1 MALAMNASLTTA
13 AAPSVVS
20 LMPGSSSML
29 KQSPSSCNTVRFTNG
44 AIFSNQTMAR
54 GGATGRRSTLVRVR
68 AEEPRSSRS
77 TDSAPP
83 PPSSTPPGASG
94 TEVPL
99 GVITSS
105 APLAQGREKPVGERI
120 AYICQVC
127 GYVYNEETPFEDV
140 SEDYNCPKCSAPK
153 NEFTMANATVDEVW
167 DPTKSGSA
175 SSNN

>member
-1 MALAMNASLTTA
+1 MALAMNASLTTT

-29 KQSPSSCNTVRFTNG
+29 KQSPSSCNAVRFTNG
-44 AIFSNQTMAR
+44 T

-77 TDSAPP
+77 TDAAPP
-83 PPSSTPPGASG
+83 PPSSTPPGMSG
-94 TEVPL
+94 NEAPL
-99 GVITSS
+99 GVITNS

-127 GYVYNEETPFEDV
+127 GYVYDEETPFEDV

-153 NEFTMANATVDEVW
+153 NEFTMANATVDEVL

-175 SSNN
+175 GSNN

>member
-1 MALAMNASLTTA
+1 MALAMNASLTTT

-29 KQSPSSCNTVRFTNG
+29 KQSPSSCNAVRFTNG

-54 GGATGRRSTLVRVR
+54 GRRSTLVIVR

-77 TDSAPP
+77 TDAAPP
-83 PPSSTPPGASG
+83 PPSSTPPGVSG
-94 TEVPL
+94 NEAPL
-99 GVITSS
+99 GVITNSV
-105 APLAQGREKPVGERI
+105 PLAQGREKPVGERI

-127 GYVYNEETPFEDV
+127 GYVYDGETPFEDV

-167 DPTKSGSA
+167 DPTQSGSA